1 MSEPCRHERER
12 LDMLEEWAVVLA
24 ERNAALATIER
35 IRAIVAEPGCH
46 PRTDRIRAALESSS

>member
-35 IRAIVAEPGCH
+35 VRALADRWQFVSVA
-46 PRTDRIRAALESSS
+46 DIKAALEATS